1 MKITSLPIH
10 FLAVISFLLCGTL
23 LNAQEHS
30 VAEAN
35 DEGPVNTQQEI
46 TDYTNHHNIKN
57 VHYRYCHSSNSC
69 CVSKTTTPCSIKIS
83 LFAR

>member
-46 TDYTNHHNIKN
+46 TDYTNHHLKDSHDFHLSQFWFLITRN
-57 VHYRYCHSSNSC
+57 
-69 CVSKTTTPCSIKIS
+69 
-83 LFAR
+83 FMGE